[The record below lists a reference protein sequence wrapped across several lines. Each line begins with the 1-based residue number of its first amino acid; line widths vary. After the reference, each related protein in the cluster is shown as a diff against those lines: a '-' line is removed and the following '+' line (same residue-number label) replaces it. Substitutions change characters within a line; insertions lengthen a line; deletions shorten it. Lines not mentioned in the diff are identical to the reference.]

1 MKPHKMRGRQATPRG
16 GELEDW
22 EGRNPLGRGFTLYL
36 VLKVTL
42 EGRFKLAG
50 GAHVPSGSSIGRE
63 EMWVTAQ
70 FMGRGEIA
78 NG

>member
-1 MKPHKMRGRQATPRG
+1 MKPHKTRGRQGTLRG
-16 GELEDW
+16 GELEDG

-42 EGRFKLAG
+42 EGRLELAG
-50 GAHVPSGSSIGRE
+50 GAHVP
-63 EMWVTAQ
+63 Q

-78 NG
+78 KG